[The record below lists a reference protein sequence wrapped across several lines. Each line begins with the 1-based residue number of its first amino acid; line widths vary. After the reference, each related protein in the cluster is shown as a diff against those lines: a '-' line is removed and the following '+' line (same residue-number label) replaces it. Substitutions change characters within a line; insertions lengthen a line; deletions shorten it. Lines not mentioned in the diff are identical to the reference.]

1 MWVVARVVDGGG
13 SAKGEDGGC
22 GATEK
27 QRDLGKNGNFRFF
40 FLVVQSPRVSE
51 KVMKMF
57 KFKVDFNFNFNFN
70 FNSNFV
76 AQAWK
81 ERPGD
86 TSGLA
91 CSVAHSSCCSLVVIY
106 VQAAR

>member
-1 MWVVARVVDGGG
+1 MWRNRETAR
-13 SAKGEDGGC
+13 SWKER
-22 GATEK
+22 
-27 QRDLGKNGNFRFF
+27 QFSIF

-51 KVMKMF
+51 KVMKMFKF

-86 TSGLA
+86 TSGRA